1 MENVKEMVESI
12 IDEVMKRQGTTI
24 ISSVDDE
31 GYPNTKAMLE
41 PRKREGLKTFYF
53 STNTS
58 SKKVSQYKK
67 NSKACLY
74 FYDLSTFRGI
84 MLKGN
89 IEVLE
94 DQKTKED
101 IWREGDLMYYS
112 KGKTDP
118 DYCVLKFT
126 GKEGRI
132 YKNFVSYDFIV

>member
-1 MENVKEMVESI
+1 MENVREMVESI
-12 IDEVMKRQGTTI
+12 IDEVMKRQGTAI
-24 ISSVDDE
+24 ISSVDEE

-58 SKKVSQYKK
+58 SRKVGQYKK

-84 MLKGN
+84 LLKGDM
-89 IEVLE
+89 EVLE
-94 DQKTKED
+94 DQETKDD
-101 IWREGDLMYYS
+101 IWREGDTMYYS

-126 GKEGRI
+126 VKCGRT
-132 YKNFVSYDFIV
+132 YTNFVSYDFTV

>member
-1 MENVKEMVESI
+1 MLHESGGMEINMENVKEMVESI

-101 IWREGDLMYYS
+101 IWREGDSM
-112 KGKTDP
+112 
-118 DYCVLKFT
+118 
-126 GKEGRI
+126 
-132 YKNFVSYDFIV
+132 